1 MAKSNRKSA
10 PVVAQVPAVAPVAPV
25 APAAPA
31 AAVDAP
37 AAAPVALYVLGAT
50 KASPRV
56 DHNKAA
62 WAQVLAAL
70 QANPAGCS
78 KDQIVAALTGM
89 PKITPHVMLAY
100 LLDSK
105 WLQVVAAPAK
115 AE

>member
-10 PVVAQVPAVAPVAPV
+10 PVVAQVPAVEVAAPVAV
-25 APAAPA
+25 ET
-31 AAVDAP
+31 P

-62 WAQVLAAL
+62 WAQVVAAL

-78 KDQIVAALTGM
+78 KEQIVAALTGM

>member
-10 PVVAQVPAVAPVAPV
+10 PVVAQVPAVAPVET
-25 APAAPA
+25 PAAVETPA
-31 AAVDAP
+31 VAP

-70 QANPAGCS
+70 QANPAGCT
-78 KDQIVAALTGM
+78 KEQVVAALTGM
-89 PKITPHVMLAY
+89 EKITPHVMLAY